1 MLSIVL
7 FFVFITTGL
16 IMVYRLLC
24 QQRWIFSGKPLWP
37 SDGNFCPDAAISRLS
52 DNNAGRHPQASPTAH
67 RRATVRAFPGTYRP
81 RTLAQMR
88 DSWLSLRMLTIRY
101 LS

>member
-7 FFVFITTGL
+7 FFVFITTGF

-37 SDGNFCPDAAISRLS
+37 SYGNFCPDVAISQLS
-52 DNNAGRHPQASPTAH
+52 DNSAVHPQALPIA
-67 RRATVRAFPGTYRP
+67 RQRATARVFPGTYTP
-81 RTLAQMR
+81 KILAQ
-88 DSWLSLRMLTIRY
+88 T
-101 LS
+101 